1 MSDAIPDGQPSP
13 HDLRDAGP
21 RPINAPVERPEP
33 EVSELAV
40 HGDPSRQG
48 AAARTAPETAAGRR
62 TVAWVR
68 PTDLFV
74 SLSGRAS
81 GRGIDFQTE
90 LARRTRRLP
99 SNAVAVSRRGIAR
112 RSHRL
117 ALVTAFGVNTP
128 AAQTSLEPLEL
139 K

>member
-1 MSDAIPDGQPSP
+1 MSDATRDAQPS
-13 HDLRDAGP
+13 HDESREPDP
-21 RPINAPVERPEP
+21 QPTRAPVERPEP
-33 EVSELAV
+33 DVSELAV
-40 HGDPSRQG
+40 HGDPSRQAVSG
-48 AAARTAPETAAGRR
+48 TTPAAATGRS

-81 GRGIDFQTE
+81 GRGIDFQAE

-117 ALVTAFGVNTP
+117 APVTAFGVNTP

>member
-1 MSDAIPDGQPSP
+1 MTDANRDAQPP
-13 HDLRDAGP
+13 HDKTPEAGSQP
-21 RPINAPVERPEP
+21 TRAPIERPEP
-33 EVSELAV
+33 DVSEFAV
-40 HGDPSRQG
+40 HGDPSRQAVPG
-48 AAARTAPETAAGRR
+48 PAPDAATGRS

-81 GRGIDFQTE
+81 GRGIDFQAE

-117 ALVTAFGVNTP
+117 APVTAFGVNTP

>member
-1 MSDAIPDGQPSP
+1 MSDAIQDGQPS
-13 HDLRDAGP
+13 HDDPRDAGP
-21 RPINAPVERPEP
+21 QPVRPPAERPEP
-33 EVSELAV
+33 DVSELAV
-40 HGDPSRQG
+40 HGDPSRQ
-48 AAARTAPETAAGRR
+48 AAASTSPAARSGRS

-81 GRGIDFQTE
+81 GRGIDFQAE
-90 LARRTRRLP
+90 LARRSRRLP

-117 ALVTAFGVNTP
+117 APVTAFGVNTP
-128 AAQTSLEPLEL
+128 AAQTSLEPLGL

>member
-1 MSDAIPDGQPSP
+1 MSDAIQDGQPS
-13 HDLRDAGP
+13 HDDP
-21 RPINAPVERPEP
+21 RAARPQPVRPPANGTES
-33 EVSELAV
+33 EGSELAV
-40 HGDPSRQG
+40 HGDPSRKRAASTS
-48 AAARTAPETAAGRR
+48 AAATSGRS

-81 GRGIDFQTE
+81 GRGIDFQAE
-90 LARRTRRLP
+90 LARRTRMLP
-99 SNAVAVSRRGIAR
+99 SNAGAVSRRGIAR

-117 ALVTAFGVNTP
+117 APVTAFGVDTP
-128 AAQTSLEPLEL
+128 AAQASLAPLEL

>member
-1 MSDAIPDGQPSP
+1 MSDAIHDGQPS
-13 HDLRDAGP
+13 HDHLRAAGP
-21 RPINAPVERPEP
+21 QLVRPAAERSEP
-33 EVSELAV
+33 DVSELAV
-40 HGDPSRQG
+40 HGDPSRQ
-48 AAARTAPETAAGRR
+48 AAGTSPAATSARS

-81 GRGIDFQTE
+81 SRGIDFQAE

-117 ALVTAFGVNTP
+117 APVTAFGVNTP
-128 AAQTSLEPLEL
+128 AAQTSLEPLGL

>member
-1 MSDAIPDGQPSP
+1 MIDAIRDAQPP
-13 HDLRDAGP
+13 HDKSREAGSQP
-21 RPINAPVERPEP
+21 TRAPIERPEP
-33 EVSELAV
+33 DVSEFAV
-40 HGDPSRQG
+40 HGDPSRQAVPG
-48 AAARTAPETAAGRR
+48 PAPAAASGRS

-81 GRGIDFQTE
+81 GRGIDFQAE

-117 ALVTAFGVNTP
+117 APVTAFGVNTP
-128 AAQTSLEPLEL
+128 AAQISLEPLEL

>member
-1 MSDAIPDGQPSP
+1 MSDAIRDAQPP
-13 HDLRDAGP
+13 HDKSREAGSQP
-21 RPINAPVERPEP
+21 TRAPIERPEP
-33 EVSELAV
+33 DVSEFAV
-40 HGDPSRQG
+40 HGDPSRQAVPG
-48 AAARTAPETAAGRR
+48 PAPDAATGRS

-81 GRGIDFQTE
+81 GRGIDFQAE
-90 LARRTRRLP
+90 LARRLP

-117 ALVTAFGVNTP
+117 APVTAFGVNTP